1 MNSLTSRLL
10 FLKRKKQLRNL
21 EITLDKIIDYLSF
34 INFRENYIKELNPSY
49 NSEELNIFIETI
61 NGLKEKFEE
70 IKKDKF

>member
-1 MNSLTSRLL
+1 MDSLTSRLL
-10 FLKRKKQLRNL
+10 FLKRKKQLKNL

-34 INFRENYIKELNPSY
+34 INFRENYIKEINPSY

>member
-21 EITLDKIIDYLSF
+21 EITLNKIIDYLSF